1 MATDIAARHFVSD
14 KCASLLFGI
23 GLLMNGEE
31 GKMEKPAGCPWEK
44 GYLQVYTGD
53 GKGKTTAALG
63 LALRAAGA
71 GARVYI
77 AQFVKGMYYAELK
90 ALERFSDLIVIE
102 RFGRECFIR
111 NKPDAEDIALARRG
125 LARAGEIIAS
135 GEHPLV
141 ILDEASIAIYFELF
155 SIADLLEIVRS
166 RPAWV
171 EVVVTGRRAPE
182 ELLAVADLVTEMR
195 EIKHYYQAGVAARE
209 GIEK

>member
-1 MATDIAARHFVSD
+1 
-14 KCASLLFGI
+14 
-23 GLLMNGEE
+23 
-31 GKMEKPAGCPWEK
+31 MEKPAACPWQK

-71 GARVYI
+71 GVRVYI

-90 ALERFSDLIVIE
+90 ALERFSDLMVIE

-111 NKPDAEDIALARRG
+111 KTPQQEDITLARQG
-125 LARAGEIIAS
+125 LARAGEIIAA
-135 GEHPLV
+135 GQYPLV
-141 ILDEASIAIYFELF
+141 ILDEASIAIHFGLF
-155 SIADLLEIVRS
+155 STADLLQILRH

-182 ELLAVADLVTEMR
+182 ELLAAADLVTEMK
-195 EIKHYYQAGVAARE
+195 EIKHYYQLGVAARD